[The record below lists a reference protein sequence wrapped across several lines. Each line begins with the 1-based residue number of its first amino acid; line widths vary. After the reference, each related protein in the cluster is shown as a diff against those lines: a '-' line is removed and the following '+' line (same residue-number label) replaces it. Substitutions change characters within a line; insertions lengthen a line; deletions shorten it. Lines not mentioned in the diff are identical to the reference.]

1 MLWKLA
7 SGVTCMLTA
16 SRLSG
21 MWWSARAY
29 IHPSFPFS
37 GTSGKEAKVG
47 GCKYKCGKNRLE
59 ESQSRTLNPQLS
71 NLNQTGWKNC
81 PRSRILFTGLKEKMQ
96 GRFRAAKKKIF
107 LWFCRLRK
115 FMFVVVNFFYLTSML
130 PGLRQ
135 PGHFGDQTTENS
147 FLGVGW

>member
-1 MLWKLA
+1 MLGKFA

-81 PRSRILFTGLKEKMQ
+81 PHTRILFTGLEEKQ
-96 GRFRAAKKKIF
+96 SGFSRSSQKRRFF
-107 LWFCRLRK
+107 SW
-115 FMFVVVNFFYLTSML
+115 ML
-130 PGLRQ
+130 L
-135 PGHFGDQTTENS
+135 
-147 FLGVGW
+147 L